1 MSSGASNEPTFRES
15 VDLMFNRAAALM
27 DLPPGLEDKIRVCN
41 STYTVRFGVK
51 LRGKIHT
58 FTGYRSVHSEHME
71 PVKGGIRFSLGVNQD
86 EVEALAALMT
96 YKCAL
101 VETPF
106 GGSKGGLCIDPREY
120 DADEMERIT
129 RRFAYELAKRD
140 LIHPSQNVPAPD
152 MGTGEREMAWIA
164 DQYAR
169 MNTTDIN
176 AKACVTGKPPHAGG
190 IQGRVE
196 ATGRGVQYALQ
207 EFFRHPDDLAAAG
220 LTGTLEGKRVVVQ
233 GLGNV
238 GYHAAKFLSEE
249 DGAKI
254 VGIIERDGALVNED
268 GLDVESISQR
278 IRNHGGVKGYA
289 DATYVENGATVLEND
304 CDILVPA
311 ALEGVIN
318 LSNAANIKAPL
329 IIEAANGPVT
339 AGADEILRKKGCVI
353 IPDMYANA
361 GGVTVSYFEWVKNL
375 SHIRFGRM
383 QRRQEESRHQ
393 LIVDELERLSK
404 DAGVGWQLSAGF
416 KDKYLRGAG
425 ELELV
430 RSGLDDT
437 MRGAYQAMRETW
449 HGREDVTDLRT
460 ASYIVAI
467 SRVMAS
473 YQAKGL

>member
-1 MSSGASNEPTFRES
+1 MNQRNEPTFRES
-15 VDLMFNRAAALM
+15 VDLMFNRAVALM
-27 DLPPGLEDKIRVCN
+27 DLPPGLEEKIRVCN
-41 STYTVRFGVK
+41 ATYTVRFGVR
-51 LRGKIHT
+51 LRGQIQT

-71 PVKGGIRFSLGVNQD
+71 PVKGGIRFAMGVNQD

-106 GGSKGGLCIDPREY
+106 GGSKGGLRIDPRQY
-120 DADEMERIT
+120 DEHELEQIT

-176 AKACVTGKPPHAGG
+176 ARACVTGKPPNAGG
-190 IQGRVE
+190 IAGRVE

-207 EFFRHPDDLAAAG
+207 EFFRHPEDVAKSG
-220 LTGTLEGKRVVVQ
+220 LSGSLEGKRVIVQ

-238 GYHAAKFLSEE
+238 GYHAAKFLAAE
-249 DGAKI
+249 DGSVI
-254 VGIIERDGALVNED
+254 TGIIERDGALFNPD
-268 GLDVESISQR
+268 GLDVEAVFNW
-278 IRNHGGVKGYA
+278 IRGRGGVTGFP
-289 DATYVENGATVLEND
+289 DAAHTAEGAAVLEEE
-304 CDILVPA
+304 CDILIPA

-318 LSNAANIKAPL
+318 LSNADRIKAPL
-329 IIEAANGPVT
+329 IIEAANGPIT
-339 AGADEILRKKGCVI
+339 AGADDILRAKGTVI

-383 QRRQEESRHQ
+383 QRRQEEARHQ
-393 LIVDELERLSK
+393 LVVDELERLDRYLG
-404 DAGVGWQLSAGF
+404 DAWSMSPDF
-416 KDKYLRGAG
+416 KKKYLRGAG

-437 MRGAYQAMRETW
+437 MRTAYQSMREVW
-449 HGREDVTDLRT
+449 HSRDDVDDLRT
-460 ASYIVAI
+460 AAYLVSITKVA
-467 SRVMAS
+467 AS
-473 YQAKGL
+473 YRAKGL